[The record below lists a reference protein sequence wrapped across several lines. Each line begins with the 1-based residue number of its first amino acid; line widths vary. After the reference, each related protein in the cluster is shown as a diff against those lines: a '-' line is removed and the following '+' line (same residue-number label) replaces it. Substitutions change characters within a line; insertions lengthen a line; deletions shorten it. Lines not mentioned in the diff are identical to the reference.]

1 MPRLVVPVLL
11 TALVVAVGPLL
22 VAAQD
27 ATPAAPPAADAVAGP
42 ARTDAR
48 YFLPYGRDGLK
59 AGLTVAANDGGVCAH
74 ESLVVPGRPDAWDC
88 LGHAGNT
95 VYDPCFE
102 NPFAP
107 PDRPPELACVA
118 SPFAAEVVLF
128 APTEPLVR
136 EKDVG
141 PGDGVRPPDQAG
153 ATAEDLEADPW
164 ALPWVLELA
173 NGERCTLLPRIE
185 EVLAGQHVHYGCS
198 NGGSILGEVDRDRAV
213 WTVAYLADGAVTT
226 TPVDVAGACS
236 CAERVAR
243 RGSSRTTGGLT
254 T

>member
-27 ATPAAPPAADAVAGP
+27 ATPAAPPATAPGAGL

-59 AGLTVAANDGGVCAH
+59 AGLTVAANDGGACAH

-141 PGDGVRPPDQAG
+141 PGDGAQQTDQVGEAAE
-153 ATAEDLEADPW
+153 ATADPW
-164 ALPWVLELA
+164 VLPWVLELA

-198 NGGSILGEVDRDRAV
+198 NGGSIIGEVDRDRAV
-213 WTVAYLADGAVTT
+213 WTVAYLADGTVASTL
-226 TPVDVAGACS
+226 VDVA
-236 CAERVAR
+236 VAW
-243 RGSSRTTGGLT
+243 S
-254 T
+254 